1 MVPRD
6 AFADMPA
13 DTPDTPAV
21 EETPTEDA
29 SPDPVEEVAP
39 EETPADEP
47 EVPAEPAVPGE
58 ELPEGVSREAKGL
71 RVEESRWK
79 TIYGNHQLV
88 QQVAELLGE
97 PVTREALELRQN
109 AYQMQ
114 EQLYGDLNS
123 ADPTLQGRVL
133 DFVLGDM
140 TRAQREG
147 EVGADP
153 TVPFTQAF
161 YEKIQ
166 QHPDAYAQLR
176 FSAAKDLVAEMFQ
189 QAAQSND
196 TQLFSSAQH
205 IARTLA
211 GIRPE
216 LLKTPNG
223 LATLRATTER
233 MGLPFYLQEEMANL
247 AKGTDPAA
255 EMRARIETLESQL
268 HGRTTSTQAA
278 QFDSWKGATN
288 QAIASG
294 ILDGAITPALASVA
308 DAWKAFPKDYQEQ
321 VITPL
326 HSEVNRVLGQDAAF
340 KSQIKQ
346 LSDQAQRAVSPQ
358 VRQRVTEQIKQLYTY
373 RAQQAIEANKRPI
386 LAKAAEYLKGR
397 SDANHARRAAGQS
410 QTAPKGV
417 TTAVPR
423 SVVPGNVD
431 KSNFT
436 DASGVFDPMKASKY
450 LSSVLPR

>member
-1 MVPRD
+1 M
-6 AFADMPA
+6 
-13 DTPDTPAV
+13 
-21 EETPTEDA
+21 
-29 SPDPVEEVAP
+29 
-39 EETPADEP
+39 
-47 EVPAEPAVPGE
+47 
-58 ELPEGVSREAKGL
+58 PEGVSREAKGM
-71 RVEESRWK
+71 RVDEARWK
-79 TIYGNHQLV
+79 MIYGNHQLV
-88 QQVAELLGE
+88 QQVSEMIGE
-97 PVTREALELRQN
+97 PVTREALELRQQ

-114 EQLYGDLNS
+114 EQLYSDLNS
-123 ADPTLQGRVL
+123 GDASLQSRVL

-147 EVGADP
+147 EVGTDP
-153 TVPFTQAF
+153 TVSFTQAF

-166 QHPDAYAQLR
+166 QHPDAHAQLR
-176 FSAAKDLVAEMFQ
+176 FSAAKDLVGEMFH

-196 TQLFSSAQH
+196 SALFAAAQH

-211 GIRPE
+211 GVRPE
-216 LLKTPNG
+216 ILKTPNG

-247 AKGTDPAA
+247 AKGEDPTAQ
-255 EMRARIETLESQL
+255 MRARIESLESQL
-268 HGRTTSTQAA
+268 NGRTTSTQAA
-278 QFDSWKGATN
+278 QFDSWRGATN

-294 ILDGAITPALASVA
+294 ILDS
-308 DAWKAFPKDYQEQ
+308 WKAFPTEYQEQ

-326 HSEVNRVLGQDAAF
+326 NSEVTRVLGQDAAF

-346 LSDQAQRAVSPQ
+346 LTDQAQRAVSPQ

-423 SVVPGNVD
+423 SVVPGNMD
-431 KSNFT
+431 KSAFT
-436 DASGVFDPMKASKY
+436 DSSGIFDPQKASRY
-450 LSSVLPR
+450 MNSILPR